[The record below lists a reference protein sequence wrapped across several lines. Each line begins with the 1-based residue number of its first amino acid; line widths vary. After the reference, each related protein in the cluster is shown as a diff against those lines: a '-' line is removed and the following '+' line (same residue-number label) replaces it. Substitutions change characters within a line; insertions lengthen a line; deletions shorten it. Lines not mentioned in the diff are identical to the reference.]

1 MPSFSQ
7 TVLRNISQ
15 VVDALEC
22 TVYIS
27 CCFRYFMEESF
38 ILYWIPFVQFKGK
51 VNGKKLKCYKGK
63 PLE

>member
-1 MPSFSQ
+1 
-7 TVLRNISQ
+7 
-15 VVDALEC
+15 
-22 TVYIS
+22 
-27 CCFRYFMEESF
+27 MEESF